1 MLMQGVVIKST
12 GSWYIVKT
20 EDGEL
25 LNCRIRG
32 KFRMQDIKST
42 NPIVV
47 GDKVLLSQE
56 EDSFLID
63 ELFDRK
69 NIIVR
74 KSVNLSKQT
83 HILASNIDQAI
94 LVVTMQ
100 SPQTSTGF
108 IDRFLVS
115 AQAYGVDVVILFNK
129 TDLYDKATLALL
141 KERRSIYEKI
151 GYRCLSKSTLNDDL
165 SDIKELMK
173 AKVNVI
179 SGHSGV
185 GKSTLLNSIQPNLNI
200 TTQEISEQHQ
210 QGQHTTTFSEMH
222 DLDFGASIIDTPG
235 VRGFGLIEMDK
246 YELGDY
252 FIEFFKLKSDC
263 KFNNCLHINEP
274 KCAVKLA
281 LENGKIAPS
290 RYKNY
295 LNMLEQDEE
304 SFRINRYEK

>member
-12 GSWYIVKT
+12 GSWYIVKI
-20 EDGEL
+20 DNGEL

-32 KFRMQDIKST
+32 KFRIQDIKST

-129 TDLYDKATLALL
+129 TDLYDKATLVLL
-141 KERRSIYEKI
+141 EERRSIYKKI
-151 GYRCLSKSTLNDDL
+151 GYCCLSKSTLNDDL

-173 AKVNVI
+173 GKVNVI

-210 QGQHTTTFSEMH
+210 QGQHTTTFSEMY

-246 YELGDY
+246 YDLGDY
-252 FIEFFKLKSDC
+252 FVEFFKLKSNC

-281 LENGKIAPS
+281 LENGEIAPS

-295 LNMLEQDEE
+295 LKMLEQDEE

>member
-1 MLMQGVVIKST
+1 MQGVVIKST

-20 EDGEL
+20 DDGEL

-47 GDKVLLSQE
+47 GDKVLLSNE
-56 EDSFLID
+56 DDSFIID
-63 ELFDRK
+63 ELFERK

-115 AQAYGVDVVILFNK
+115 AQAYGVDVIILFNK
-129 TDLYDKATLALL
+129 TDLYDQNTLALL
-141 KERRSIYEKI
+141 EERRSIYQNI

-173 AKVNVI
+173 DKVNVI

-210 QGQHTTTFSEMH
+210 QGQHTTTFSEMY

-235 VRGFGLIEMDK
+235 VRGFGLTEIDK

-252 FIEFFKLKSDC
+252 FVEFFKLKSDC
-263 KFNNCLHINEP
+263 KFNNCLHVNEP
-274 KCAVKLA
+274 KCAVKLS
-281 LENGKIAPS
+281 LQKGEIAPS

>member
-1 MLMQGVVIKST
+1 MQGVVIKST
-12 GSWYIVKT
+12 GSWYIVKI
-20 EDGEL
+20 DNGEL

-32 KFRMQDIKST
+32 KFRIQDIKST

-129 TDLYDKATLALL
+129 TDLYDKATLVLL
-141 KERRSIYEKI
+141 EERRSIYEKI
-151 GYRCLSKSTLNDDL
+151 GYCCLSKSTLNDDL

-173 AKVNVI
+173 GKVNVI

-210 QGQHTTTFSEMH
+210 QGQHTTTFSEMY

-252 FIEFFKLKSDC
+252 FVEFFKLKSNC

-281 LENGKIAPS
+281 LENGEIAPS

-295 LNMLEQDEE
+295 LKMLEQDEE

>member
-1 MLMQGVVIKST
+1 MLMQGGVIKST

-115 AQAYGVDVVILFNK
+115 AQAYGVDVAILFNK

-185 GKSTLLNSIQPNLNI
+185 GKSTLLNRIQPNLNI

-281 LENGKIAPS
+281 LENGEIAPS

>member
-1 MLMQGVVIKST
+1 MQGVVIKST

-20 EDGEL
+20 DDGEL

-129 TDLYDKATLALL
+129 TDLYDKATLVLL
-141 KERRSIYEKI
+141 EERRSIYEKI

-165 SDIKELMK
+165 SDIKKLMK
-173 AKVNVI
+173 GKVNVI

-235 VRGFGLIEMDK
+235 VRGFGLIDMDK

-252 FIEFFKLKSDC
+252 FVEFFKLKSDC

-281 LENGKIAPS
+281 LENREIAPS

-295 LNMLEQDEE
+295 LNMLEQDED

>member
-20 EDGEL
+20 DNGKL

-32 KFRMQDIKST
+32 KFRIQDIKST

-63 ELFDRK
+63 ELLDRK

-129 TDLYDKATLALL
+129 TDLYDKATLVLL
-141 KERRSIYEKI
+141 EERRSIYEKI
-151 GYRCLSKSTLNDDL
+151 GYYCLSKSTLNDDL

-173 AKVNVI
+173 GKVNVI

-222 DLDFGASIIDTPG
+222 DLNFGASIIDTPG

-252 FIEFFKLKSDC
+252 FVEFFKLKSNC

-281 LENGKIAPS
+281 LENGEIAPS

>member
-1 MLMQGVVIKST
+1 MQGVVIKST

-200 TTQEISEQHQ
+200 TTQEISEQHH

-252 FIEFFKLKSDC
+252 FVEFFKLKSDC

-281 LENGKIAPS
+281 LENGEIAPS

>member
-151 GYRCLSKSTLNDDL
+151 GYCCLSKSTLNDDL

-173 AKVNVI
+173 DKVNVI

-185 GKSTLLNSIQPNLNI
+185 GKSTLLNRIQPNLNI

-281 LENGKIAPS
+281 LENGEIAPS

-295 LNMLEQDEE
+295 LNMLEQDED

>member
-1 MLMQGVVIKST
+1 MQGVVIKST

-47 GDKVLLSQE
+47 GDNVLLSRE
-56 EDSFLID
+56 DDSFLID

-74 KSVNLSKQT
+74 KSVNLSKHT
-83 HILASNIDQAI
+83 HILASNVDQAL
-94 LVVTMQ
+94 LVVTMH

-129 TDLYDKATLALL
+129 IDLLEKETLDLL
-141 KERRSIYEKI
+141 EERRSVYEKI
-151 GYRCLSKSTLNDDL
+151 GYRCLSKSILNGDL
-165 SDIKELMK
+165 SDVKELMK
-173 AKVNVI
+173 GKINVI

-185 GKSTLLNSIQPNLNI
+185 GKSTLLNIIQPNLNI
-200 TTQEISEQHQ
+200 NTQEISEQHQ
-210 QGQHTTTFSEMH
+210 QGKHTTTFSEMY

-246 YELGDY
+246 YELSDY
-252 FIEFFKLKSDC
+252 FVEFFKLKSDC

-281 LENGKIAPS
+281 LENGEIASS

-295 LNMLEQDEE
+295 LNMLEQDEV
-304 SFRINRYEK
+304 SYRINRYEK

>member
-12 GSWYIVKT
+12 GSWYIVKI
-20 EDGEL
+20 DNGEL

-32 KFRMQDIKST
+32 KFRIQDIKST

-129 TDLYDKATLALL
+129 TDLYDKATLVLL
-141 KERRSIYEKI
+141 EERRSIYEKI
-151 GYRCLSKSTLNDDL
+151 GYCCLSKSTLNDDL

-173 AKVNVI
+173 GKVNVI

-210 QGQHTTTFSEMH
+210 QGQHTTTFSEMY

-252 FIEFFKLKSDC
+252 FVEFFKLKSNC

-281 LENGKIAPS
+281 LENGEIAPS

-295 LNMLEQDEE
+295 LKMLEQDEE

>member
-74 KSVNLSKQT
+74 KSVNLSKQS

-252 FIEFFKLKSDC
+252 FVEFFKLKSDC
-263 KFNNCLHINEP
+263 KFNNCLHVNEP
-274 KCAVKLA
+274 KCAVKLS
-281 LENGKIAPS
+281 LEKGEIATS

-304 SFRINRYEK
+304 SFRINRNVK

>member
-1 MLMQGVVIKST
+1 MRGVVIKST

-20 EDGEL
+20 DDGEL

-32 KFRMQDIKST
+32 KFRIQDIKST

-47 GDKVLLSQE
+47 GDKVLVSNE
-56 EDSFLID
+56 DDSFIID

-83 HILASNIDQAI
+83 HILASNVDQAI
-94 LVVTMQ
+94 LVVTMK

-115 AQAYGVDVVILFNK
+115 AQAYGVDVIILFNK
-129 TDLYDKATLALL
+129 TDLYDQVTLALL
-141 KERRSIYEKI
+141 EERRSIYQKI

-173 AKVNVI
+173 DKVNVI

-210 QGQHTTTFSEMH
+210 QGQHTTTFSEMY

-235 VRGFGLIEMDK
+235 VRGFGLSEIDK

-252 FIEFFKLKSDC
+252 FVEFLKLKSDC
-263 KFNNCLHINEP
+263 KFNNCLHVNEP
-274 KCAVKLA
+274 KCAVKLS
-281 LENGKIAPS
+281 LEKGEIATS

>member
-100 SPQTSTGF
+100 RPQTSTGF

-200 TTQEISEQHQ
+200 TTQEISEQHH

-252 FIEFFKLKSDC
+252 FVEFFKLKSDC

-281 LENGKIAPS
+281 LENGEIAPS

>member
-200 TTQEISEQHQ
+200 TTQEISEQHH

-252 FIEFFKLKSDC
+252 FVEFFKLKSDC

-281 LENGKIAPS
+281 LENGEIAPS

>member
-1 MLMQGVVIKST
+1 MQGVVIKST

-100 SPQTSTGF
+100 RPQTSTGF

-252 FIEFFKLKSDC
+252 FVEFFKLKSDC

-281 LENGKIAPS
+281 LENGEIAPS

>member
-1 MLMQGVVIKST
+1 MQGVVIKST

-74 KSVNLSKQT
+74 KSVNLSKQS

-252 FIEFFKLKSDC
+252 FVEFFKLKSDC

-281 LENGKIAPS
+281 LENGEIAPS

>member
-1 MLMQGVVIKST
+1 MQETVIKST

-20 EDGEL
+20 EDGQL
-25 LNCRIRG
+25 LNCRILG

-94 LVVTMQ
+94 LVATMQ
-100 SPQTSTGF
+100 SPLTSTGF

-115 AQAYGVDVVILFNK
+115 AQAYGIEVVILFNK
-129 TDLYDKATLALL
+129 VDLYDDATLTLMR
-141 KERRSIYEKI
+141 ERCSMYEKI
-151 GYRCLSKSTLNDDL
+151 GYQCLTKSTLNDDL
-165 SDIKELMK
+165 SDVKNLMK
-173 AKVNVI
+173 DKVNVI

-185 GKSTLLNSIQPNLNI
+185 GKSTLLNMIQPNLNI
-200 TTQEISEQHQ
+200 HTQEVSEQHQ

-252 FIEFFKLKSDC
+252 FIEFFKLKSEC

-281 LENGKIAPS
+281 LENGEIAPS

-295 LNMLEQDEE
+295 LNMLEQDDE